1 LVALLRNTSIGELKG
16 SLHLLL
22 LLLLLFLII
31 SVDYTICRSH
41 QIHNQLLE
49 LLCASIQGLIHH
61 RYQDRRLEYNKNNTM
76 GTLLLFSRQMR
87 ALSLCTTS
95 SFTNNASSAAISCNY
110 SYSTFSCN
118 KNHIY
123 YRQYKQLKQQRPQVY
138 YARTTRA
145 LLSSSSSDR
154 TGEEEEKEEGTS
166 SQIQL
171 QQKLPVGIFV
181 DLDNIDIDPKRSS
194 IKSFVE
200 PLRRVV
206 KSFGG
211 EISTFEA
218 FANRSTQTWKSR
230 PSDSDDDDDD
240 GDGEDDNWIPWDGTK
255 AQTGRDGEGNLRCG
269 ICGSKMKLT
278 KKDKS
283 KGWTEYD
290 KLNKHMKML
299 HDREQSKRINRAK
312 QTKKKKKLTAK
323 ESERFQKYKS
333 AQVGLSRLS
342 GNDLFRILNEH
353 KVRCFSVENVDEH
366 LIKHSKK
373 WKSST
378 VKNNNGN
385 NARPRGALMV
395 VSEDSDFCPL
405 LEQSR
410 SSGMVAISV
419 TLNDQQTNKVRNAS
433 DVCITF
439 NGITGKLQWES
450 LSNRGGYLEEKL
462 LEN

>member
-1 LVALLRNTSIGELKG
+1 
-16 SLHLLL
+16 
-22 LLLLLFLII
+22 
-31 SVDYTICRSH
+31 
-41 QIHNQLLE
+41 
-49 LLCASIQGLIHH
+49 
-61 RYQDRRLEYNKNNTM
+61 
-76 GTLLLFSRQMR
+76 
-87 ALSLCTTS
+87 
-95 SFTNNASSAAISCNY
+95 
-110 SYSTFSCN
+110 
-118 KNHIY
+118 
-123 YRQYKQLKQQRPQVY
+123 
-138 YARTTRA
+138 
-145 LLSSSSSDR
+145 
-154 TGEEEEKEEGTS
+154 
-166 SQIQL
+166 
-171 QQKLPVGIFV
+171 
-181 DLDNIDIDPKRSS
+181 
-194 IKSFVE
+194 
-200 PLRRVV
+200 
-206 KSFGG
+206 
-211 EISTFEA
+211 
-218 FANRSTQTWKSR
+218 
-230 PSDSDDDDDD
+230 
-240 GDGEDDNWIPWDGTK
+240 
-255 AQTGRDGEGNLRCG
+255 
-269 ICGSKMKLT
+269 MKLT